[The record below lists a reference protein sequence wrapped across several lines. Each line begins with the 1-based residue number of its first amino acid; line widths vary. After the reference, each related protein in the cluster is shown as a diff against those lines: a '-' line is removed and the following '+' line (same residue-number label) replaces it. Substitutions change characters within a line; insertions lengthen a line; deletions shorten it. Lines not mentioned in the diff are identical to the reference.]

1 VTPLWV
7 SEAAACFWAEA
18 GGEEPFPRDL
28 RRPIARALPLALVLL
43 PRLRVSAV
51 DAWLRRQGV
60 TCDVGVRERWLR
72 ACLVARSRQGI
83 VFVDGT
89 DPADE
94 QRYSLAHELAHFLR
108 DYWLPRRRASQRLG
122 PSVLEVFDGLRP
134 PRPHE
139 RIDALLA
146 RVPIGFHVHLME
158 RGADGCADEA
168 IEVAEEDADRLAFE
182 LLAPAGRLVDGDE
195 MSAAALASEL
205 TGRYGLPEAAAGR
218 YAALLARPA
227 RRDDSFVRR
236 LGLVP

>member
-1 VTPLWV
+1 MTPLWV
-7 SEAAACFWAEA
+7 SEAAAGFWAEA
-18 GGEEPFPRDL
+18 GGEEPFPREL

-43 PRLRVSAV
+43 PRMRVSAV

-60 TCDVGVRERWLR
+60 PCDVGVRDRWLR
-72 ACLVARSRQGI
+72 ACLVARSGHGI

-89 DPADE
+89 DAADE

-182 LLAPAGRLVDGDE
+182 LLAPAGRLGEGE

-205 TGRYGLPEAAAGR
+205 TASYGLPEAAAGR
-218 YAALLARPA
+218 YAALLARPT
-227 RRDDSFVRR
+227 RREDSFVRR
-236 LGLVP
+236 LGLPS

>member
-1 VTPLWV
+1 MTPLWV
-7 SEAAACFWAEA
+7 SEAAAGFWAEA

-28 RRPIARALPLALVLL
+28 RRPIARALPLAVVLL

-60 TCDVGVRERWLR
+60 LCDVGVRDRWLR
-72 ACLVARSRQGI
+72 ACLVARSGQGI
-83 VFVDGT
+83 AFIDGT
-89 DPADE
+89 DGADE

-146 RVPIGFHVHLME
+146 SVPIGFHVHLME
-158 RGADGCADEA
+158 RSADGVIPDRAVET
-168 IEVAEEDADRLAFE
+168 AEEDADRLAFE
-182 LLAPAGRLVDGDE
+182 LLAPAARLGDGETD
-195 MSAAALASEL
+195 AVALANEL
-205 TGRYGLPEAAAGR
+205 RATYGLPEAAAQR
-218 YAALLARPA
+218 YAALLARPTQ
-227 RRDDSFVRR
+227 RDDSFVRR
-236 LGLVP
+236 LGLLS